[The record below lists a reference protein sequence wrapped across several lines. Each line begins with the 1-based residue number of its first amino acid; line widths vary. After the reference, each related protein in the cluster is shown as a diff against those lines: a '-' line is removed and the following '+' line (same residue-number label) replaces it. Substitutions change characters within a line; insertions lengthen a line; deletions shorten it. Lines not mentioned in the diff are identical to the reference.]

1 MPHDARLIRIS
12 TVLFATF
19 SLALTS
25 ACSSS
30 SDSGTAPHAT
40 HPSSV
45 SAGIAKST
53 PTAKPSAPAARNGL
67 PEDLVKVA
75 RSFTAAFVQHDA
87 RDGHDR
93 AFADA
98 GARAAAYASGELVGV
113 LPQRRPGQDAPW
125 TALREERA
133 KVTARIVSVRV
144 PDGAPAAAPDAALVR
159 VAYTLTTTPTSGPA
173 RRSDEQLALRLEHTS
188 DGWRVTALPWA

>member
-19 SLALTS
+19 SLATS

-30 SDSGTAPHAT
+30 SDSGTASHAT
-40 HPSSV
+40 QPSSV
-45 SAGIAKST
+45 SAGIGTST

-93 AFADA
+93 SFADA
-98 GARAAAYASGELVGV
+98 GGRAAAYASGELIGV
-113 LPQRRPGQDAPW
+113 LSQKRPGQDAPW
-125 TALREERA
+125 ATLREERA

-144 PDGAPAAAPDAALVR
+144 PDGAPAPAPDAALVR
-159 VAYTLTTTPTSGPA
+159 VAYTLTTTPASGPA

-188 DGWRVTALPWA
+188 DGWHVAALPWA